1 MVLKIIILEIN
12 TELFMKWCNTQD
24 VLKNDVVRETKLCL
38 PVRKESIYKI
48 SQPRGDNYGNQVMG
62 FSVSVYV

>member
-1 MVLKIIILEIN
+1 
-12 TELFMKWCNTQD
+12 MKWCNTQD